1 MIMLS
6 QEHRAI
12 ITATVPILQQGG
24 ETLTRHFYKKLF
36 SEYPQ
41 VLPFFNQA
49 HQHSG
54 TQQRALANSILMY
67 AANIERLETLGP
79 LVKGIVHKHAALQI
93 QPEHYPM
100 VGAAPRS
107 HPRSAGRRSRHRCRY
122 RSLGCCIWSAGR
134 NSDWRRAGNLYKERT
149 GTGWLARR
157 TRISGGQQNRGE
169 QEITSFVLAPAD
181 GAEVMD
187 FLPGQYITVLV
198 DIQGEQAR
206 RQYSLSDSSNGR
218 TYRISVKRETGGK
231 VSNYLHDQID
241 VGSQLSLFPP
251 AGAFT
256 LTDSEKPLVL
266 ISGGVGI
273 TPTLAM
279 LNAALQTRRPVHF
292 IHAARHAGVHAF
304 RSHIDALAAAHPQMQ
319 RYYVYEH
326 GTEGADATGFLS
338 QKHLEQW
345 IPASRDVDAYFL
357 GPLPFMKAVKSHLR
371 EIGVPEA
378 QSHYEFSGPAEALPV
393 KGFNQTGTE
402 CSQTVPAYSDIR

>member
-1 MIMLS
+1 MLS

-12 ITATVPILQQGG
+12 ITVTVPILQQGG

-100 VGAAPRS
+100 VGAAL
-107 HPRSAGRRSRHRCRY
+107 
-122 RSLGCCIWSAGR
+122 LGAIREVLGEEVATDAVIAAWGAAYGQLAEILTGAEQEIYTKNAQAR
-134 NSDWRRAGNLYKERT
+134 GGWQGERAFQVVSKTVE
-149 GTGWLARR
+149 
-157 TRISGGQQNRGE
+157 SE
-169 QEITSFVLAPAD
+169 EITSFVLAPAD

-218 TYRISVKRETGGK
+218 TYQISVKRETGGK

-241 VGSQLSLFPP
+241 VGSQLRLFPP
-251 AGAFT
+251 TGAFT

-378 QSHYEFSGPAEALPV
+378 QSHYEFFGPAEAL
-393 KGFNQTGTE
+393 Q
-402 CSQTVPAYSDIR
+402 